1 MSSTLGLLE
10 VVSNLPGADM
20 VRVLVGVK
28 VRHGASGRG
37 VGKVGVGT
45 REQGAGPLG
54 GGHWQERPTG
64 RDAGQLGASGDT
76 GSWMIKGR
84 GTGHTGPS

>member
-20 VRVLVGVK
+20 VRVLVRVK

-37 VGKVGVGT
+37 LGKVGVGVGA
-45 REQGAGPLG
+45 REKVHREAGEG
-54 GGHWQERPTG
+54 TG
-64 RDAGQLGASGDT
+64 RDAGQLGAVAT
-76 GSWMIKGR
+76 R
-84 GTGHTGPS
+84 GAG

>member
-1 MSSTLGLLE
+1 VSSTLGLLE

-20 VRVLVGVK
+20 VRVLVRVK

-37 VGKVGVGT
+37 LGKVGVGT

-54 GGHWQERPTG
+54 GGHWQARPTG
-64 RDAGQLGASGDT
+64 RDAGQLGAVAT
-76 GSWMIKGR
+76 R
-84 GTGHTGPS
+84 GAGCG